1 MNILSV
7 DNIKKTFADTPL
19 LDGVSF
25 YLQENEKV
33 GVIGINGTG
42 KSTLLKIIA
51 GYEEADE
58 GSITKANNI
67 VIRYLPQHP
76 EFKENETIMESILR
90 QNVSKVESEWDI
102 ESNAKTMLTKLGV
115 NDFNAVTSTLSGGQR
130 KKVAL
135 VSTLLSKADIL
146 ILDEPT
152 NHLDNEMSGWLEDY
166 LKAYRGA
173 IIMVT
178 HDRYFLDSVTNRIV
192 EIDKGKIYSYQAN
205 YSGFLKLKSE
215 REDMLLASD
224 RKRKSILRNELEWIM
239 RGARARS
246 TKQKARIERYEELK
260 NMKSPTAMENVE
272 MSSVSSRLGRT
283 TVELHNVSK
292 AYGDKVL
299 FKDFSYIFLK
309 NDRIGFIGDNG
320 CGKTTLM
327 KIIARRIEPDSGELV
342 VGQTVKI
349 GYYSQEIENDE
360 SAGIAYMNP
369 AIRVIDYIKETAEY
383 VKTVDGTVTASQM
396 LEKFLFT
403 PEKQYSLIGKLSGG
417 EKRRLNLLR
426 VLMEAPNV
434 LILDEPTNDLDIT
447 TLTILEDY
455 LDKFNG
461 IVIEVSHDR
470 YFLDRTV
477 KRIFAFEGNGVI
489 NQYEGGYSDYVLR
502 KEMSEIEAGENASMG
517 IKGSGK
523 NKDSVSLKGNEKSKD
538 IKGGEDSA
546 EDSTKNGSNSSD
558 RNANRKPRFSYK
570 EQREYDT
577 IESEVSE
584 LEDKISNLEKEIES
598 NATDFVKLGELTKE
612 KEQAEALLEEKMDR
626 WVYLEELAE
635 KIAAA
640 KN

>member
-1 MNILSV
+1 
-7 DNIKKTFADTPL
+7 
-19 LDGVSF
+19 
-25 YLQENEKV
+25 
-33 GVIGINGTG
+33 
-42 KSTLLKIIA
+42 
-51 GYEEADE
+51 
-58 GSITKANNI
+58 
-67 VIRYLPQHP
+67 
-76 EFKENETIMESILR
+76 
-90 QNVSKVESEWDI
+90 
-102 ESNAKTMLTKLGV
+102 
-115 NDFNAVTSTLSGGQR
+115 
-130 KKVAL
+130 
-135 VSTLLSKADIL
+135 
-146 ILDEPT
+146 
-152 NHLDNEMSGWLEDY
+152 
-166 LKAYRGA
+166 
-173 IIMVT
+173 
-178 HDRYFLDSVTNRIV
+178 
-192 EIDKGKIYSYQAN
+192 
-205 YSGFLKLKSE
+205 
-215 REDMLLASD
+215 
-224 RKRKSILRNELEWIM
+224 
-239 RGARARS
+239 
-246 TKQKARIERYEELK
+246 
-260 NMKSPTAMENVE
+260 
-272 MSSVSSRLGRT
+272 
-283 TVELHNVSK
+283 
-292 AYGDKVL
+292 
-299 FKDFSYIFLK
+299 
-309 NDRIGFIGDNG
+309 
-320 CGKTTLM
+320 
-327 KIIARRIEPDSGELV
+327 
-342 VGQTVKI
+342 
-349 GYYSQEIENDE
+349 
-360 SAGIAYMNP
+360 MNP

-502 KEMSEIEAGENASMG
+502 KEMHEVEVGENALTG

-523 NKDSVSLKGNEKSKD
+523 NKNGVSLKGNEKSKVT
-538 IKGGEDSA
+538 KGG
-546 EDSTKNGSNSSD
+546 EDSTKNGSASSD
-558 RNANRKPRFSYK
+558 RNTNRKPRFSYK

>member
-67 VIRYLPQHP
+67 VMRYLPQNP
-76 EFKENETIMESILR
+76 EFKENETIIESILR

-115 NDFNAVTSTLSGGQR
+115 NDFHAVTSTASGGQR

-502 KEMSEIEAGENASMG
+502 KEMSEVEAGENASMG

-523 NKDSVSLKGNEKSKD
+523 NKDSVSLKGNEKSKAT
-538 IKGGEDSA
+538 KGGEDSDK
-546 EDSTKNGSNSSD
+546 DSIKNGSNSSD

>member
-523 NKDSVSLKGNEKSKD
+523 NKDSVSPKGNEKSKD

-577 IESEVSE
+577 IENEVSE

>member
-67 VIRYLPQHP
+67 VIRYLPQNP

-90 QNVSKVESEWDI
+90 QNISKVESEWDI
-102 ESNAKTMLTKLGV
+102 ESNAKTMLMKLGV

-260 NMKSPTAMENVE
+260 NMKSPTEVENVE

-283 TVELHNVSK
+283 TVELHNISK

-502 KEMSEIEAGENASMG
+502 KEMHEVEVGENALTG

-523 NKDSVSLKGNEKSKD
+523 NKNVVSLKGNEKSKVT
-538 IKGGEDSA
+538 KGGEDSA
-546 EDSTKNGSNSSD
+546 EDSTKNGSASSD
-558 RNANRKPRFSYK
+558 RNTNRKPRFSYK

>member
-67 VIRYLPQHP
+67 VIRYLPQNP

-90 QNVSKVESEWDI
+90 QNISKVESEWDI
-102 ESNAKTMLTKLGV
+102 ESNAKTMLMKLGV

-260 NMKSPTAMENVE
+260 NMKSPTEVENVE

-283 TVELHNVSK
+283 TVELHNISK

-299 FKDFSYIFLK
+299 FKDFSHIFLK

-502 KEMSEIEAGENASMG
+502 KEMHEVEVGENALTG
-517 IKGSGK
+517 IKSSGK
-523 NKDSVSLKGNEKSKD
+523 NKNVVSLKGNEKSKVT
-538 IKGGEDSA
+538 KGG
-546 EDSTKNGSNSSD
+546 EDSTKNGSASSD
-558 RNANRKPRFSYK
+558 RNTNRKPRFSYK

>member
-1 MNILSV
+1 
-7 DNIKKTFADTPL
+7 
-19 LDGVSF
+19 
-25 YLQENEKV
+25 
-33 GVIGINGTG
+33 
-42 KSTLLKIIA
+42 
-51 GYEEADE
+51 
-58 GSITKANNI
+58 
-67 VIRYLPQHP
+67 
-76 EFKENETIMESILR
+76 
-90 QNVSKVESEWDI
+90 
-102 ESNAKTMLTKLGV
+102 
-115 NDFNAVTSTLSGGQR
+115 
-130 KKVAL
+130 
-135 VSTLLSKADIL
+135 
-146 ILDEPT
+146 
-152 NHLDNEMSGWLEDY
+152 
-166 LKAYRGA
+166 
-173 IIMVT
+173 
-178 HDRYFLDSVTNRIV
+178 
-192 EIDKGKIYSYQAN
+192 
-205 YSGFLKLKSE
+205 
-215 REDMLLASD
+215 
-224 RKRKSILRNELEWIM
+224 M

-260 NMKSPTAMENVE
+260 NMKSPTEVENVE

-283 TVELHNVSK
+283 TVELHNISK

-502 KEMSEIEAGENASMG
+502 KEMHEVEVGENALTG
-517 IKGSGK
+517 IKSSGK
-523 NKDSVSLKGNEKSKD
+523 NKNVVSLKGNEKSKVT
-538 IKGGEDSA
+538 KGG
-546 EDSTKNGSNSSD
+546 EDSTKNGSASSD
-558 RNANRKPRFSYK
+558 RNTNRKPRFSYK